1 MPGHGKAHACGG
13 PGPGTHTGTF
23 AARTRTHLS
32 TGQARDDDGA
42 ADATR
47 CGTRERKPRPG
58 RCRATKGVPRPP
70 AGARRRGF
78 RAPLEWRGAGLGAGR
93 RRCGASRAPEC
104 KTGSPARHL
113 KFGCHPTAA
122 AVGRRLQRSGL
133 WWSRRGRGLRLWPVD
148 VGLWSWHPG
157 RPSARGCGRG
167 SGSLATAL
175 VAVLWMWCSGH
186 GRDCGRGERSPAFR
200 IPSLALL
207 GWTLQPF
214 RPRLRLAG
222 PAATTDHHGCASV
235 WVRARAT
242 LDDALQPRPHASQPM
257 RQSFLELRQSIAFD

>member
-1 MPGHGKAHACGG
+1 MR
-13 PGPGTHTGTF
+13 
-23 AARTRTHLS
+23 RT
-32 TGQARDDDGA
+32 
-42 ADATR
+42 
-47 CGTRERKPRPG
+47 
-58 RCRATKGVPRPP
+58 
-70 AGARRRGF
+70 GARRRGF

-93 RRCGASRAPEC
+93 RRCGASCAPEC